1 MEGTWAQAPAAATR
15 ASSTSPLRCPMIVS
29 KNTAGGLP
37 GGPAVQDLSS
47 HGGDARSVAG
57 WGTKTPPCLT
67 TRKPALSKD
76 PSSQTNKHQSVI
88 LSSTRSRT
96 RGLVLSPNRASR
108 SVFLVSVE
116 GHSIPP
122 SGSAQRVIPGSSLF
136 TPYLILQ
143 HILLVPPSGSV
154 QNPTCFL
161 VALATGLVEP
171 PPVRSR
177 VAPSLPSP
185 QAPGTA
191 PSSLSAL
198 AASWVCSSSLTLFLS
213 LLRGHFLREGP
224 SFLFKIATDPHPPNP
239 S

>member
-1 MEGTWAQAPAAATR
+1 MPNDRFKKHGRGAPWW
-15 ASSTSPLRCPMIVS
+15 
-29 KNTAGGLP
+29 P
-37 GGPAVQDLSS
+37 GGSGSVFSRRGCTFSRRLGDQDPTLPY
-47 HGGDARSVAG
+47 DKEARTQQGPEQPNSN
-57 WGTKTPPCLT
+57 
-67 TRKPALSKD
+67 R
-76 PSSQTNKHQSVI
+76 HQSVI
-88 LSSTRSRT
+88 LSSTRSGT

-116 GHSIPP
+116 GRSIPP

-136 TPYLILQ
+136 TPHLILQ

-171 PPVRSR
+171 PPVRSCI
-177 VAPSLPSP
+177 APSLPSP
-185 QAPGTA
+185 QAPGTV

-198 AASWVCSSSLTLFLS
+198 AASWVCSSSLTLFPS